1 MAELPPLVTLASIE
15 AAAAALPDQFGNSP
29 VIPWPG
35 GGWLKLESLQPTGSF
50 KVRGAWTKLVRL
62 SAECRARGVVAYSS
76 GNHGIA
82 VLGHPGKHGGLPT
95 SWDCHEPRHPPR
107 QGLPDGPVKRLVA
120 AARASRERDGSR
132 DDGGHVITPER
143 PPGYVVGLGISQR
156 RLQPCG
162 LLLRRDL
169 DRKPPRGL

>member
-15 AAAAALPDQFGNSP
+15 AAAAALPDQFSNSP

-62 SAECRARGVVAYSS
+62 SPECRARGVVAYSS

-82 VLGHPGKHGGLPT
+82 VAHTARLLG
-95 SWDCHEPRHPPR
+95 
-107 QGLPDGPVKRLVA
+107 
-120 AARASRERDGSR
+120 ARATIVVSADAPGPKTGAIALEGGALVPCGGGSE
-132 DDGGHVITPER
+132 G
-143 PPGYVVGLGISQR
+143 R
-156 RLQPCG
+156 RLRAEAIAESLGVHPA
-162 LLLRRDL
+162 RVD
-169 DRKPPRGL
+169 